1 MELEL
6 PRLNEKYQGN
16 EVAQAVLN
24 GFQSEADFY
33 KKYSNFYGYEFFVMK
48 KK

>member
-1 MELEL
+1 MEKEL
-6 PRLNEKYQGN
+6 PRLNEKYEGN
-16 EVAQAVLN
+16 KVALAVFE

-33 KKYSNFYGYEFFVMK
+33 RKYSNFFGYEFFVMK